1 MVSNPPIRA
10 SIKAVTVLA
19 IAISMLICVAVRK
32 NIVGFIKG
40 EERINAITALKG
52 TPDVIND
59 SPIGIAAYVGK
70 GEIKPIRAAE
80 MMAMYSFL
88 DEKWIFLSRKYRIA
102 NTFKTMLINRYG
114 LILKNKSKKSSKILK
129 V

>member
-1 MVSNPPIRA
+1 MNNLIVSNPPIIA

-19 IAISMLICVAVRK
+19 IAISILICVAVRK

-59 SPIGIAAYVGK
+59 NPIGIAAYVGK
-70 GEIKPIRAAE
+70 GEIKPTIAAE
-80 MMAMYSFL
+80 MIATYSFL
-88 DEKWIFLSRKYRIA
+88 DE
-102 NTFKTMLINRYG
+102 N
-114 LILKNKSKKSSKILK
+114 
-129 V
+129 